1 MPIQLWNTQRTA
13 AALARGE
20 ITPAE
25 KFQYLVAS
33 NLTWLGAGY
42 VGPFIVRPPSGW
54 LYWYECLLVLVVTVF
69 GLVRC
74 RDHYEGAEENRLLE
88 AVVVLSVPL
97 GIKFLLF
104 TWLAYLGFGRGLPWL
119 LSGILLTAE
128 SPIAQID
135 FLIRAIYTFYP
146 FLIASVGAIIYFFR
160 LATHLQSVASGSKG
174 KVGS

>member
-1 MPIQLWNTQRTA
+1 MLIQLWNTQRTA
-13 AALARGE
+13 SALARGK
-20 ITPAE
+20 ITPTE

-42 VGPFIVRPPSGW
+42 VAPFIVRAPSGW

-69 GLVRC
+69 GLIRC
-74 RDHYEGAEENRLLE
+74 RDHYEGAAENRLLE

-104 TWLAYLGFGRGLPWL
+104 TWLAHLGFARGLPWL
-119 LSGILLTAE
+119 LSGIFLTAE

-135 FLIRAIYTFYP
+135 FLIKAIYTFYP
-146 FLIASVGAIIYFFR
+146 FLIATVGALIYFFR
-160 LATHLQSVASGSKG
+160 LATHLRTIANETEGS
-174 KVGS
+174 